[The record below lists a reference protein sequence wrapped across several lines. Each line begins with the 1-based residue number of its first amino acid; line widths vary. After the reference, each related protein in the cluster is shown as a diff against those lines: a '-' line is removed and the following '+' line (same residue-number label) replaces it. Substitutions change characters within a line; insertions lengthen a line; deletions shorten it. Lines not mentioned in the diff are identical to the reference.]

1 MEIEEVRTRLVNKFC
16 DQLKSTQEFSDV
28 TKDLMESIEKLDYIM
43 LEHFN
48 MVYNPNMFKYQ
59 KLNSNE

>member
-16 DQLKSTQEFSDV
+16 DQLKSTQEFNDV
-28 TKDLMESIEKLDYIM
+28 TKDLMESIEKLDYVM
-43 LEHFN
+43 LEYFN
-48 MVYNPNMFKYQ
+48 MIYNPNMFKYQ